1 MPSPPAPSPLP
12 PSSPLPPLPS
22 PGSPPSPSALD
33 LVATLNHQFEY
44 GHPADDIATNGV
56 LLRQFDDLSAGS
68 MNHDGTGE
76 LWKPC
81 PRSAWCG
88 HYHAQWPASIVST
101 HVRHTYYVSRGG
113 MLLNPHLVDFFC
125 IYNDDGNSMGKTCG
139 GGYGDAHCIPGCSP
153 PGQQCQD
160 VRHSWSCSWPPSHLA
175 DCMRAQL
182 QTSDGARPIAQAV
195 RHNEIVIDT
204 RSIEAHLPRVVS
216 GFFFVQDASKARL
229 ARSNFIAAYGLEPG
243 QVPLVKMDF
252 SAAGGEADPA
262 FTLVA

>member
-12 PSSPLPPLPS
+12 PSSPLPPLPPLPS
-22 PGSPPSPSALD
+22 PGSPPYPSALD

-125 IYNDDGNSMGKTCG
+125 IYNDVQRQRARTVEGTGSSL
-139 GGYGDAHCIPGCSP
+139 SP
-153 PGQQCQD
+153 
-160 VRHSWSCSWPPSHLA
+160 SC
-175 DCMRAQL
+175 
-182 QTSDGARPIAQAV
+182 AR
-195 RHNEIVIDT
+195 T
-204 RSIEAHLPRVVS
+204 
-216 GFFFVQDASKARL
+216 F
-229 ARSNFIAAYGLEPG
+229 
-243 QVPLVKMDF
+243 
-252 SAAGGEADPA
+252 
-262 FTLVA
+262 